1 MQHVHSISGVIRHIG
16 MALISFEMLIIKPFS
31 IQELLHLC
39 SHWLFPS
46 FDFFR
51 EVIAEGKQLEYI
63 DEYVGPFL
71 LDWLPGLLTSPQ
83 AADALNLIIVLVKF
97 NSAYLDEPVVTG
109 FVK

>member
-1 MQHVHSISGVIRHIG
+1 MTY
-16 MALISFEMLIIKPFS
+16 FDNDK
-31 IQELLHLC
+31 LLHD
-39 SHWLFPS
+39 S

-71 LDWLPGLLTSPQ
+71 LDWLPGLLSSPQ
-83 AADALNLIIVLVKF
+83 AADALNLIIILVKF

>member
-1 MQHVHSISGVIRHIG
+1 MFQLIVGRVHP
-16 MALISFEMLIIKPFS
+16 SFSRQLEWDLWNF
-31 IQELLHLC
+31 C
-39 SHWLFPS
+39 R

-71 LDWLPGLLTSPQ
+71 LEWLPGLLASPQ

-109 FVK
+109 YVK

>member
-1 MQHVHSISGVIRHIG
+1 MVHLIYVFCDFCCIANLIN
-16 MALISFEMLIIKPFS
+16 ALPCLS
-31 IQELLHLC
+31 
-39 SHWLFPS
+39 S

-71 LDWLPGLLTSPQ
+71 LEWLPGLLTSPQ
-83 AADALNLIIVLVKF
+83 STDALSLIIILVKF

-109 FVK
+109 YVK